1 MRRRLGFWLSTLLL
15 PLLLLP
21 PSAAAAR
28 YRIDNHH
35 SQAGFS
41 VRLLWLREVE
51 GRFARL
57 DATLQPGPQAD
68 TLVVAAR
75 IMVDSVAME
84 SPRLRRW
91 VLAPEFFDAAQYP
104 TIRFVSA
111 PMPHLELERGG
122 ELPGWL
128 TLRGVTRPVRF
139 VLQPMR
145 CDSARPATCQVG
157 LNGSVQRSDFG
168 MNGHRATL
176 SDRVKLNLVI
186 VLSSVPP

>member
-1 MRRRLGFWLSTLLL
+1 MRRRFGPWLSTLLL
-15 PLLLLP
+15 LLLP
-21 PSAAAAR
+21 PLSSAAPR
-28 YRIDNHH
+28 YRIDNAR

-41 VRLLWLREVE
+41 VRLLWLREID

-68 TLVVAAR
+68 TLVVDAR

-91 VLAPEFFDAAQYP
+91 VLAPEFFDAAQHP
-104 TIRFVSA
+104 VIRFVSV
-111 PMPHLELERGG
+111 PLPRRELERGG

-128 TLRGVTRPVRF
+128 SLRGVTRPVRF
-139 VLQPMR
+139 VLQALR
-145 CDSARPATCQVG
+145 CDSARPATCRVG

-168 MNGHRATL
+168 MSGHRAAL
-176 SDRVKLNLVI
+176 SDQVKLNLVI
-186 VLSSVPP
+186 VLSSVSP